1 MVQASNALKK
11 IVERQVN
18 KQQKNSHMKI
28 LNCFLAVMLLSAFAA
43 NGQTIQGNSN
53 PVLVDVAPAAS
64 LAANATAPVIIWIEP
79 NLPSTAIQV
88 KKLIIKVGINST
100 VKMRNV
106 TLLINGNPPD
116 EQRGFG
122 TTSADATKFSAFVE
136 KEVELN
142 NGPNE
147 IKLIAENEIGQQTIE
162 VRTVNVAAAIAS
174 NFAPRKD
181 YALLFATN
189 DYNEHDALKNP
200 VFDAT
205 AIANELKNYYGFEVE
220 LVLNPTKSIFLKKL
234 REYSLRNYLPEDQL
248 FIFIAG
254 HGKFDEVGKDGYIVT
269 KDSKRDDDIYDTYIS
284 YSTIRTQV
292 DNNPCKHIFL
302 TIDACFGG
310 TFDQAL
316 AKRGDDGD
324 AAYSMIAQ
332 SDYIMRKL
340 QYKTRIYLTSGGKK
354 YVSDGREG
362 KHSPFA
368 AKFIEVLRNYGG
380 KMRVVT
386 TQQILAN
393 VETGKEVPRYG
404 GFGDNEPG
412 SEFVFVAK

>member
-1 MVQASNALKK
+1 MKK
-11 IVERQVN
+11 
-18 KQQKNSHMKI
+18 
-28 LNCFLAVMLLSAFAA
+28 CFLILILLISHWSLA
-43 NGQTIQGNSN
+43 QVIQGDSKTIH
-53 PVLVDVAPAAS
+53 VEVAPAAS
-64 LAANATAPVIIWIEP
+64 LVASSVAPVIIWIEP
-79 NLPSTAIQV
+79 NQPSTTIQI
-88 KKLIIKVGINST
+88 KKLVLKVGINST

-106 TLLINGNPPD
+106 KVLINGMEPD

-122 TTSADATKFSAFVE
+122 TTSADASKFAAFVE
-136 KEVELN
+136 KELELG

-147 IKLIAENEIGQQTIE
+147 IKIIAENENGQSTIE
-162 VRTVNVAAAIAS
+162 SRTVNVMVSLAS
-174 NFAPRKD
+174 TLAPRKD

-189 DYNEHDALKNP
+189 EYAEHEPLKNP

-205 AIANELKNYYGFEVE
+205 TIAKELKEYYGFEVE
-220 LVLNPTKSIFLKKL
+220 LVLNPTKSEFLRKL
-234 REYSLRNYLPEDQL
+234 REYSLKNYLPDDQL

-254 HGKFDEVGKDGYIVT
+254 HGKFDEIGKDGYIVS
-269 KDSKRDDDIYDTYIS
+269 KDSRRDDEIYESYIS

-316 AKRGDDGD
+316 AKRGSDDDGT
-324 AAYSMIAQ
+324 YSMVAQ
-332 SDYIMRKL
+332 SEYIKRKL
-340 QYKTRIYLTSGGKK
+340 QFKTRIYLTSGGKK

-380 KMRVVT
+380 RLKVVT